1 MRYIGKEMQ
10 ENKYIS
16 KTFLVVDGYNI
27 INAWPRLKKVS
38 DDDLELAREM
48 LVAIIHE
55 YSNIKEYESLVV
67 FDAYLL

>member
-38 DDDLELAREM
+38 DDDLELARDM
-48 LVAIIHE
+48 LVAII
-55 YSNIKEYESLVV
+55 
-67 FDAYLL
+67 D